1 MSSQMSFD
9 DIMNPAAGMAER
21 DAAIAQVEANAN
33 GQWKEAAF
41 AAVER
46 VCRQKQT
53 FVVDDVWIEFHRSD
67 GIEQAEYGTHERRAM
82 GAVMKRA
89 ERVGLCENT
98 GQYRVSARKT
108 CHRNPRSL
116 WRSKVAS

>member
-33 GQWKEAAF
+33 DQWKEAAF
-41 AAVER
+41 AAVQR
-46 VCRQKQT
+46 VCRKKQT
-53 FVVDDVWIEFHRSD
+53 FFTDDVWKEFHASD
-67 GIEQAEYGTHERRAM
+67 GIEKSEFGTHDRRAM
-82 GAVMKRA
+82 GAVIKRA
-89 ERVGLCENT
+89 EREGLCENT
-98 GQYRVSARKT
+98 GQFRPSSRKST
-108 CHRNPRSL
+108 HRSPRSL